1 MKSQNA
7 MNQIEIIESY
17 QQDLKYLEKEIA
29 YLSLDLK
36 NKSSYEDVINQLKE
50 QIKDKNK
57 DIEYH
62 FERISEILGFEI
74 KEFDIQSIYSE
85 LEIITNEEKN
95 LNDMCDAWDSED
107 PCAMACNDPGL
118 QFEQGE
124 VVEELWKNFNERY
137 SNKSK

>member
-1 MKSQNA
+1 MLKNLS
-7 MNQIEIIESY
+7 ILELGF
-17 QQDLKYLEKEIA
+17 QQDLKYLEEEIA

-118 QFEQGE
+118 QFEQG
-124 VVEELWKNFNERY
+124 
-137 SNKSK
+137 

>member
-7 MNQIEIIESY
+7 INQIEIIESY
-17 QQDLKYLEKEIA
+17 QQDLKYLEEEIT
-29 YLSLDLK
+29 YLSSDSK
-36 NKSSYEDVINQLKE
+36 KKSSYEDVINQLKE

-62 FERISEILGFEI
+62 FERISDILGFNIEG
-74 KEFDIQSIYSE
+74 FDINSIYSA
-85 LEIITNEEKN
+85 LDIITIEEKN

-124 VVEELWKNFNERY
+124 LVEELWNNFNEKY
-137 SNKSK
+137 SKK

>member
-1 MKSQNA
+1 MKSKYV
-7 MNQIEIIESY
+7 MVEIEIILDY
-17 QQDLKYLEKEIA
+17 LQNLKYTEEEIS
-29 YLSLDLK
+29 YLSLDPK
-36 NKSSYEDVINQLKE
+36 KKISCEDIINQLKE
-50 QIKDKNK
+50 NVKDRNK

-124 VVEELWKNFNERY
+124 LVEELWNKFNEKY
-137 SNKSK
+137 SKK

>member
-1 MKSQNA
+1 MKSKYV
-7 MNQIEIIESY
+7 MVEIKIILDY
-17 QQDLKYLEKEIA
+17 LQDLKYTEEEIS
-29 YLSLDLK
+29 YLSLDPK
-36 NKSSYEDVINQLKE
+36 KKISCEDIINQLKE
-50 QIKDKNK
+50 NVKDRNK

-124 VVEELWKNFNERY
+124 LVEELWNKFNEKY
-137 SNKSK
+137 SKK

>member
-17 QQDLKYLEKEIA
+17 QQDLKYLEEEIS

-36 NKSSYEDVINQLKE
+36 KKSSHEDVINQLKE

-62 FERISEILGFEI
+62 FERISDILGFNIEC
-74 KEFDIQSIYSE
+74 FDINSIYSD
-85 LEIITNEEKN
+85 LDFITIEEKN
-95 LNDMCDAWDSED
+95 LNDMCAAWDSED

-137 SNKSK
+137 SNKST